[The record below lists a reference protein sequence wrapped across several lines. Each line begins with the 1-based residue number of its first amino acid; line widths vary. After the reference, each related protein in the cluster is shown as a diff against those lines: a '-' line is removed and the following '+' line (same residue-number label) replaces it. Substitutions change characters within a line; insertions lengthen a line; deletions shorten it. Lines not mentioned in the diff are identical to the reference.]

1 MASGRSIALCVL
13 SALLLCGGALQLL
26 SAEHSRA
33 AMNSSVR
40 IALRGQVPP
49 KCSLSDMDG
58 QVNFDAAS
66 LGRQGQS
73 AVLGFTIDCNTPFIY
88 QLSAAHGAMELKG
101 SQDSAG
107 GRAAA
112 RLPYRVSLAIPTDD
126 GGTLRADCRGE
137 MLSAGASRGCDADS
151 GHAVAI
157 NQRGHMGVKLIR
169 DTTSLNAGQY
179 MDNLRITLNVKQ

>member
-1 MASGRSIALCVL
+1 
-13 SALLLCGGALQLL
+13 
-26 SAEHSRA
+26 
-33 AMNSSVR
+33 MNSSVR
-40 IALRGQVPP
+40 IALRGQIPP

-88 QLSAAHGAMELKG
+88 QLSAARGAMELRG

-107 GRAAA
+107 KAAA
-112 RLPYRVSLAIPTDD
+112 RLSYRVSLAIPTDD
-126 GGTLRADCRGE
+126 GGTLHADCRGE
-137 MLSAGASRGCDADS
+137 MLSAGAAGGCDADS

-157 NQRGHMGVKLIR
+157 NQRGQMVLSLPVASQFVAGNYSDSLEISLSVKE
-169 DTTSLNAGQY
+169 
-179 MDNLRITLNVKQ
+179 